1 MVNFLQTLAAA
12 CKPSPSGKVSPC
24 EIGYHPTVTNANTA
38 LSNLL
43 DLVYVAAGVACVIVI
58 IVAGS
63 MYLTSNANPQKVE
76 RAKNAIMGAVAGL
89 VIIMMAFAITAFVI
103 GRF

>member
-1 MVNFLQTLAAA
+1 MDLIERFVATA
-12 CKPSPSGKVSPC
+12 GKLDPNA
-24 EIGYHPTVTNANTA
+24 IGYHPTVTNANTA
-38 LSNLL
+38 FNNILN
-43 DLVYVAAGVACVIVI
+43 LVYVAAGVACVIVI
-58 IVAGS
+58 IIAGS
-63 MYLTSNANPQKVE
+63 MYITSNADPGKVA